1 MTAEEPIK
9 VGAKTFPVIICLGFG
24 AISEWGEKN
33 KAATTCLE
41 TLIQSIE
48 TLSRTIDLK
57 VILEPLEEQRTVNAK
72 SVTSETFISFCLSPT
87 DHKQQTS
94 QICRA

>member
-24 AISEWGEKN
+24 TISEWKKK
-33 KAATTCLE
+33 KATSTCLQA
-41 TLIQSIE
+41 LIRSIE

-57 VILEPLEEQRTVNAK
+57 VILELLEEQKTVNAK
-72 SVTSETFISFCLSPT
+72 SVKSETFISFYLSPI
-87 DHKQQTS
+87 DQRQQTT
-94 QICRA
+94 QIYRA